1 MNRVRRRILEEELGH
16 DWEVNSGSCS
26 FMLEDKVD
34 ITFRDG
40 YIYTDVPPADYSW
53 SLEGGP
59 EDVVKWRYHKT
70 ESEKITDSLA
80 EGKPVKFNNNLDFH
94 GDFSNLSK
102 EEQDQVINPKHYK
115 ILPKEAMQ
123 LFLPK
128 GMEYMDIMRYA
139 LKEHVGV
146 KAHVL
151 GQVFKYSFR
160 LGGKDD
166 ELQDARKIAWYA
178 ARLVEEIEFER
189 GLTQNFP
196 RGDF

>member
-1 MNRVRRRILEEELGH
+1 MNRVQKRILEEELGFN
-16 DWEVNSGSCS
+16 WEVNSGSCN

-53 SLEGGP
+53 VLDG
-59 EDVVKWRYHKT
+59 DDDDIIKWRYHKT

-115 ILPKEAMQ
+115 ILPPGNYE
-123 LFLPK
+123 K
-128 GMEYMDIMRYA
+128 GVEYMDICDHALSHLTGVEAHLVGQILKYA
-139 LKEHVGV
+139 LRVG
-146 KAHVL
+146 K
-151 GQVFKYSFR
+151 
-160 LGGKDD
+160 KDD
-166 ELQDARKIAWYA
+166 ILQDANKISWYA
-178 ARLVEEIEFER
+178 ERLVKRLKNE
-189 GLTQNFP
+189 
-196 RGDF
+196 